1 MEGFMDHCK
10 INKHWTEQNRMWTSW
25 LSYESS
31 WFSVLMIGCHM
42 TATIWDRGQTLNTMA
57 FAILSST
64 CLSIRLS
71 RSLIMTSSVFTVL
84 GGPTCKPKYWKLEGE
99 LSELKVNLA
108 HIGYLR
114 SCFRKQLWNTCYV
127 QGLTYQSLSI
137 IKNLPFSPFQS
148 FFWEDGE
155 VKMIFPFYGPCS
167 LFPSAHI
174 TNKWKWVSSPEQ
186 LSNIHCC

>member
-1 MEGFMDHCK
+1 
-10 INKHWTEQNRMWTSW
+10 
-25 LSYESS
+25 
-31 WFSVLMIGCHM
+31 
-42 TATIWDRGQTLNTMA
+42 MA

-71 RSLIMTSSVFTVL
+71 GSLIMTSSVFTVL

-186 LSNIHCC
+186 LSNIHCCYRGTVLMIILASFSVAAPAGSIKCWGQSSENLSRG

>member
-1 MEGFMDHCK
+1 
-10 INKHWTEQNRMWTSW
+10 
-25 LSYESS
+25 
-31 WFSVLMIGCHM
+31 
-42 TATIWDRGQTLNTMA
+42 MA

-71 RSLIMTSSVFTVL
+71 GSLIMTSSVFTVL

-148 FFWEDGE
+148 FFWEDE
-155 VKMIFPFYGPCS
+155 
-167 LFPSAHI
+167 
-174 TNKWKWVSSPEQ
+174 KWKWSFHSMEHV
-186 LSNIHCC
+186 LSFPQPTLRTNESEYHHLNNWVISTAASMVLCWW